1 MISSNDW
8 FEVINTPK
16 SLSPFEQVLL
26 KIGVEA
32 ERVNAKKDY
41 LELKD
46 RLLFYFE
53 NHHHID
59 RDKLLTKT
67 KTRKAE
73 IVETRQMIMHCL
85 RLNTNASLRIIG
97 DLFDKDHSTSSHSV
111 KVINNLLEIDPVLRI
126 KYCDMLKHCGMETKA
141 SRLVKKYNRK

>member
-1 MISSNDW
+1 MISNNDW

-41 LELKD
+41 LELKN
-46 RLLFYFE
+46 RLLSYFE

-85 RLNTNASLRIIG
+85 RLNTN
-97 DLFDKDHSTSSHSV
+97 
-111 KVINNLLEIDPVLRI
+111 
-126 KYCDMLKHCGMETKA
+126 
-141 SRLVKKYNRK
+141 